1 MELSSKGITVTTK
14 LLRFVLQKR
23 TEKVNGEFKKLFKFL
38 KVVKEIKI
46 SVVKDLE
53 LFRDRTAS
61 FRQVQICQQGQLL
74 PVRRLNSFLNL
85 AIKEE
90 N

>member
-1 MELSSKGITVTTK
+1 
-14 LLRFVLQKR
+14 
-23 TEKVNGEFKKLFKFL
+23 
-38 KVVKEIKI
+38 
-46 SVVKDLE
+46 VVKDLE

-74 PVRRLNSFLNL
+74 PVRRLKLVFKIFKSRKKKNILKKTKKKEKLNFE
-85 AIKEE
+85 IKDE